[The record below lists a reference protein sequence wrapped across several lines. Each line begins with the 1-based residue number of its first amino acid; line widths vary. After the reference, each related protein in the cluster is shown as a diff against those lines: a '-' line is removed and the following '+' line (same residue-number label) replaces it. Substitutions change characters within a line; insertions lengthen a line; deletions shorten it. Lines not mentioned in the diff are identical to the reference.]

1 MTDKVQKDV
10 TAIYEKV
17 QKDTAQSL
25 TKYNANMTRLLNSS
39 KEFWKFTGVKEA
51 IFWSMSIAI
60 IVMVTR
66 GSFEAWGLE
75 MPMITWQLAY
85 PGSLIPLLV
94 YAVGV
99 IIKAKE

>member
-1 MTDKVQKDV
+1 MSDKVQKDV

-17 QKDTAQSL
+17 QKDTSQSL

-75 MPMITWQLAY
+75 MPIVIWGLGY
-85 PGSLIPLLV
+85 PASLLPLLV
-94 YAVGV
+94 YA
-99 IIKAKE
+99 IKVAMKKE

>member
-1 MTDKVQKDV
+1 MSDKVQKDV
-10 TAIYEKV
+10 TVIYEKV

-25 TKYNANMTRLLNSS
+25 TKYNANMTSLIKKS

-51 IFWSMSIAI
+51 LFWSMSIAI

-75 MPMITWQLAY
+75 MPMIIWGLGY
-85 PGSLIPLLV
+85 PASLLPLLV
-94 YAVGV
+94 YAIG
-99 IIKAKE
+99 IALKKE

>member
-25 TKYNANMTRLLNSS
+25 TKYNTNMTRLLNSS

-75 MPMITWQLAY
+75 MPMVTWGLAY
-85 PGSLIPLLV
+85 PASLLPLLV
-94 YAVGV
+94 YA
-99 IIKAKE
+99 IKVAMKKE